1 MATKIAGRLPLQ
13 DMISSVIDDA
23 RQKLAASEA
32 GKEGSKPE
40 EKKIKKLLE
49 YEKKEHGG
57 HIPTVKE
64 EEEEEMEEKGEKEDM
79 GEKKASV
86 INFYNYSE
94 VEKLASA
101 LEFVSNSIFKVA
113 ADSVQM
119 SGEPMI
125 GGTVLPTVKPVMG
138 HQPYKHDASKKHN
151 VPMNPGMAS
160 DPSQGS
166 ASTQMENNAHKA
178 PGGGGAQKEAAIDLA
193 LMRMSGMDKEATPK
207 IDKGLSAAEKFIAR
221 QKRIMTSDPLSI
233 KKTLSGEGRLTPE
246 AMKYQTR
253 KNIANMADKNNPGLL
268 GKMKNIVEGKGHP
281 FSLAGETTGVGIYS
295 HPSAQRMRSV
305 ARAGDDPELYKKP
318 SGFWALNKKS
328 SSDAAYILNKIAET
342 SQGGMTLDSKSG
354 EGIKPPAD
362 AANGNDLRSFLESS
376 EAATRLQKVDAKRIA
391 KRSLADILT
400 EPVQSKSTDSTAHV
414 ALSNAT
420 KGGVKIAQARAL
432 LQKIAEEGCTCSDK
446 GECKY
451 CKMQAA
457 IKAKKEEKAEAAKG

>member
-1 MATKIAGRLPLQ
+1 MVTKIAGRLPLQ

-23 RQKLAASEA
+23 RQKLAASE
-32 GKEGSKPE
+32 GKEGAKPE

-64 EEEEEMEEKGEKEDM
+64 EEEEEKEEKGEKEDM

-86 INFYNYSE
+86 INFYDYSE

-101 LEFVSNSIFKVA
+101 LDFISNSIFKVA

-119 SGEPMI
+119 SGEPMV
-125 GGTVLPTVKPVMG
+125 GGTVLPTGKPVPGM
-138 HQPYKHDASKKHN
+138 QPYKHDASKKHN
-151 VPMNPGMAS
+151 MPMNPGMAG

-166 ASTQMENNAHKA
+166 AATQMENNAHKA
-178 PGGGGAQKEAAIDLA
+178 PGGGAAQKEAAINLA
-193 LMRMSGMDKEATPK
+193 LLKMSGIDKEAYYAHP
-207 IDKGLSAAEKFIAR
+207 IINAVGLGLGTKAGKRQRQRGEDYDMGPVSAASTVIPGGVAYQAGRYIGHHPTKKALEKE
-221 QKRIMTSDPLSI
+221 KEEK
-233 KKTLSGEGRLTPE
+233 KKTSS
-246 AMKYQTR
+246 
-253 KNIANMADKNNPGLL
+253 AN
-268 GKMKNIVEGKGHP
+268 
-281 FSLAGETTGVGIYS
+281 
-295 HPSAQRMRSV
+295 
-305 ARAGDDPELYKKP
+305 
-318 SGFWALNKKS
+318 
-328 SSDAAYILNKIAET
+328 AAYILNKIAES

-362 AANGNDLRSFLESS
+362 AANGNDLRSFLETS

-400 EPVQSKSTDSTAHV
+400 EPVQSKSTDSKVHEN
-414 ALSNAT
+414 LSNAT

-432 LQKIAEEGCTCSDK
+432 LQKIAEGGCTCSDK

-451 CKMQAA
+451 CKMKEA
-457 IKAKKEEKAEAAKG
+457 IKAKKEEKAESSKS